1 MVLLHWRLARPP
13 LYVSRTM
20 DETPPHAADGKR
32 RRLLFRANHRGTR
45 ENDLLVGGFV
55 SARLADFSEAEIDEL
70 EAIMELPDPVL
81 ADWLTGRAPIPAEHD
96 SPMLRAM
103 R

>member
-1 MVLLHWRLARPP
+1 
-13 LYVSRTM
+13 M

-55 SARLADFSEAEIDEL
+55 SARLADFSDAEIEEL

-81 ADWLTGRAPIPAEHD
+81 ADWLTGRAPIPPEHD
-96 SPMLRAM
+96 TPLLRAM
-103 R
+103 REARGK